1 MFRAWLS
8 VFRGVFEDRLTNAP
22 ETSDAADITFL
33 PKKRA
38 SEGPGPLGFY
48 GVIHS
53 ELQGD
58 RDTQNSVRRV
68 NPSTGR

>member
-1 MFRAWLS
+1 MAKRIS
-8 VFRGVFEDRLTNAP
+8 GGFEDRLTTAP

-38 SEGPGPLGFY
+38 SEGPGPPNMDGA
-48 GVIHS
+48 IPP
-53 ELQGD
+53 ELQD
-58 RDTQNSVRRV
+58 DCDTRNSARRV

>member
-1 MFRAWLS
+1 MAKRIS
-8 VFRGVFEDRLTNAP
+8 GVFEDHLTTAP

-38 SEGPGPLGFY
+38 SEGPGPLGCY
-48 GVIHS
+48 GDIQF
-53 ELQGD
+53 ELQD
-58 RDTQNSVRRV
+58 DCDTQNSARRV

>member
-1 MFRAWLS
+1 MAKRIS
-8 VFRGVFEDRLTNAP
+8 GVFEDNLTNAP
-22 ETSDAADITFL
+22 DTSDAADITFL

-38 SEGPGPLGFY
+38 SEGPGPLHFY
-48 GVIHS
+48 GAIQS

-58 RDTQNSVRRV
+58 CDTRNSARRV

>member
-1 MFRAWLS
+1 MFREWLS
-8 VFRGVFEDRLTNAP
+8 VFRGVFEDRLTTAP

-38 SEGPGPLGFY
+38 SEGPGPLEPY
-48 GVIHS
+48 GVIRS
-53 ELQGD
+53 ELQEALTK
-58 RDTQNSVRRV
+58 RHALCRV